1 MTTVTVQTLYKSCG
15 KSHGKEHLKRKALR
29 GPWKAD
35 GVQTWNVGR
44 DCSMYG
50 EQQQERSDH
59 RRCTVVCRKLE
70 LNDIALHD
78 TPFQSYRVSLAMW
91 DNTPCLN
98 PYQTGWYSI
107 YLLPQRNGL
116 KAELTYVTSYTFRWF
131 TRPQTVTY
139 LSINLAAHGRE

>member
-91 DNTPCLN
+91 DHTMLPSTLQKWTHPALTPGR
-98 PYQTGWYSI
+98 QADT
-107 YLLPQRNGL
+107 
-116 KAELTYVTSYTFRWF
+116 WF
-131 TRPQTVTY
+131 TYPRGMDWK
-139 LSINLAAHGRE
+139 LSWPTWLATHSDGLPAHRQSPT